1 MTVMEMKMMNEEMS
15 KIQKAIIKEYGS
27 MENFYKKVKE
37 LNPFI
42 KEKESK
48 EDEQRIKTKT
58 E

>member
-1 MTVMEMKMMNEEMS
+1 MNEEMS